1 MDNAILIGLSR
12 EMALSRQLDVVANNI
27 ANVNTTG
34 FKADGS
40 LFEEY
45 LSPIARDNELNPA
58 DRPLSF
64 VTDRATWHNLSQGL
78 LQNTG
83 NPLDV
88 AIDGK
93 GFFVVQ
99 TANGPRYTRN
109 GAFQIDANGNLVTSS
124 GEVVMG
130 DSGLIQF
137 QPNDNHISIEPDG
150 TIRVREGAN
159 ATTDSIRGKLQVV
172 TFANPGQLQKS
183 GNTSFAAPKGV
194 QPQTDANVRVT
205 QGAIEK
211 SNVQPVIE
219 MTRMIEISR
228 AYTQVANMLQQ
239 QANLQQTSVDKLAAV
254 PT

>member
-27 ANVNTTG
+27 ANLNTTG

-45 LSPIARDNELNPA
+45 LSPIARDNELAPA
-58 DRPLSF
+58 DSPLSF
-64 VTDRATWHNLSQGL
+64 VTDRATWHNLSQGP
-78 LQNTG
+78 LQQTG

-99 TANGPRYTRN
+99 TANGPRYSRN
-109 GAFQIDANGNLVTSS
+109 GAFQIDANGNLVTSD
-124 GEVVMG
+124 GEAVMG
-130 DSGLIQF
+130 ESGPIQF

-183 GNTSFAAPKGV
+183 GDTSFSAPTGV
-194 QPQTDANVRVT
+194 QPQTDDNARVT

-211 SNVQPVIE
+211 SNVQPVVE

-228 AYTQVANMLQQ
+228 AYTAVANMLRQ
-239 QANLQQTSVDKLAAV
+239 QADLQQTSVDKLAEV